1 MNQGRSI
8 RTNLLANWLNH
19 GVSLL
24 IGVFL
29 MPYVLHILGDAQYG
43 SWIFINAIAGY
54 SGLLYLGFGQTI
66 SRYVAHYHAKRD
78 WDRLNHVANVIFAI
92 YLGMGCIA
100 LFAAGIIAWLAPH
113 LSDWGT
119 ISLLEIRI
127 VILLLGLN
135 VFVGLAGS
143 VFGGVLMGIQ
153 RFDIER
159 GVNLTGGILRLIL
172 TVAFLQAEW
181 GLLTIAIIFFVVTL
195 VENLGHL
202 IFAFRQVKTF
212 RIGTRYMQ
220 WSILKE
226 CGSFSGFAFIDAIAW
241 TLIEATDSILIG
253 IFFSPA
259 AIVPYYIALRLTQ
272 FINMPI
278 AQIGKVFMPRAG
290 ELHANEDHSAL
301 QKLVLNGV
309 SLSFLLI
316 TGFFIGVCFFGKSLI
331 ATWVGPGYPESHL
344 ILMILLGAR
353 IIALPTTTLRSVLY
367 GMGDVKIPSLIYMGE
382 AVANLV
388 LSLILIQFLGL
399 IGVALGTAIPIL
411 VAELGII
418 LPYAL
423 KKLNIPCGQL
433 IRSAL
438 GPTIAPLLALLAYSF
453 YLPHFLEIRD
463 SWFTLIGVAVG
474 GGLSLLGTWLIV
486 EKGTVLLQR
495 NTAKSLNT

>member
-1 MNQGRSI
+1 MNQRRSVK
-8 RTNLLANWLNH
+8 TNLIANWLNH

-66 SRYVAHYHAKRD
+66 SRYVAHYHAKQD
-78 WDRLNHVANVIFAI
+78 WKRLNHVSNVIFAI
-92 YLGMGCIA
+92 YLGMGLLAIIT
-100 LFAAGIIAWLAPH
+100 AGIIAWLAPH
-113 LSDWGT
+113 LSDWGS
-119 ISLLEIRI
+119 ISLFEIRM
-127 VILLLGLN
+127 VILILGLN

-159 GVNLTGGILRLIL
+159 SVNLTGGILRLIL
-172 TVAFLQAEW
+172 TVLFLKAQW
-181 GLLTIAIIFFVVTL
+181 GLLTIAVIFFAVTL
-195 VENLGHL
+195 VENLGNL
-202 IFAFRQVKTF
+202 FFAFRQVKTF
-212 RIGTRYMQ
+212 RIGPKYMD

-226 CGSFSGFAFIDAIAW
+226 CGSFSGYAFIDAIAW

-290 ELHANEDHSAL
+290 ELHANGNHHAL

-309 SLSFLLI
+309 SLSFLLV
-316 TGFFIGVCFFGKSLI
+316 TGFFIGVYFFGNTLI
-331 ATWVGPGYPESHL
+331 TTWIGPGYPQSHL

-353 IIALPTTTLRSVLY
+353 IIALPVSTFRSVLY
-367 GMGDVKIPSLIYMGE
+367 GMGNVKVPSLIYMGE
-382 AVANLV
+382 AAANLI
-388 LSLILIQFLGL
+388 LSLILIQSLGL
-399 IGVALGTAIPIL
+399 VGVALGTAIPIL
-411 VAELGII
+411 IAEMGII
-418 LPYAL
+418 LPYAM
-423 KKLNIPCGQL
+423 KKLNITTSQL
-433 IRSAL
+433 LRTAI
-438 GPTIAPLLALLAYSF
+438 GPTVAPLLVLLGYSY
-453 YLPHFLEIRD
+453 YLPHFFEIRN
-463 SWFTLIGVAVG
+463 SWYTLVGVAAGGGIFLIG
-474 GGLSLLGTWLIV
+474 TWFV
-486 EKGTVLLQR
+486 FAKGTMLLNR
-495 NTAKSLNT
+495 AGSKSLST

>member
-8 RTNLLANWLNH
+8 KTNLLANWLNH

-66 SRYVAHYHAKRD
+66 SRYVAHYHAKQD
-78 WDRLNHVANVIFAI
+78 WGRLNHVANVIFAI
-92 YLGMGCIA
+92 YLGMGFLA

-119 ISLLEIRI
+119 ISLFEIRT

-159 GVNLTGGILRLIL
+159 GVNLTGGVLRLIL

-202 IFAFRQVKTF
+202 YFAFRQVKTF

-290 ELHANEDHSAL
+290 ELHANEDHHAL

-316 TGFFIGVCFFGKSLI
+316 TGFFIGVCFFGKNLI
-331 ATWVGPGYPESHL
+331 TTWVGPGYPESHL
-344 ILMILLGAR
+344 LLMVLLGAR
-353 IIALPTTTLRSVLY
+353 IVALPTTTFRSVLY

-382 AVANLV
+382 AIANLV
-388 LSLILIQFLGL
+388 LSLILIQSFGL
-399 IGVALGTAIPIL
+399 MGVALGTAIPIL
-411 VAELGII
+411 IAELGII

-423 KKLNIPCGQL
+423 KKLNISYSL
-433 IRSAL
+433 MIRRAF
-438 GPTIAPLLALLAYSF
+438 GPTVTPLLVLLAYSF
-453 YLPHFLEIRD
+453 YLPKFVEIHN
-463 SWFTLIGVAVG
+463 SWFTLIGVAAG
-474 GGLSLLGTWLIV
+474 GGFFLLGTWFVI
-486 EKGTVLLQR
+486 EKGSVLFQR
-495 NTAKSLNT
+495 SVPNSLNT

>member
-1 MNQGRSI
+1 MNQRRSVKL
-8 RTNLLANWLNH
+8 NLFANWLTH

-66 SRYVAHYHAKRD
+66 SRYVSHYHAKQE
-78 WDRLNHVANVIFAI
+78 WVKLNSVSNVIFAI
-92 YLGMGCIA
+92 YLGMGLLA

-119 ISLLEIRI
+119 ISLFEIRM
-127 VILLLGLN
+127 VILILGLN

-159 GVNLTGGILRLIL
+159 GVNLTGAILRLIL
-172 TVAFLQAEW
+172 TVAFLKAEW
-181 GLLTIAIIFFVVTL
+181 GLLTIAIIFFTVTL

-202 IFAFRQVKTF
+202 FFAFRQVKTL
-212 RIGTRYMQ
+212 RIGRQFMD

-226 CGSFSGFAFIDAIAW
+226 CGSFSGYAFIDAIAW
-241 TLIEATDSILIG
+241 TLIEATDSIVIG
-253 IFFSPA
+253 IFYSPA
-259 AIVPYYIALRLTQ
+259 AIVPYYIALRVTQ

-278 AQIGKVFMPRAG
+278 SQIGKVFMPRAG
-290 ELHANEDHSAL
+290 ELHANNELHAL
-301 QKLVLNGV
+301 RKLVLNGV
-309 SLSFLLI
+309 SLSFLLVA
-316 TGFFIGVCFFGKSLI
+316 GFFIGVYFFGNTLI
-331 ATWVGPGYPESHL
+331 TTWIGPDYPQSHL
-344 ILMILLGAR
+344 LLLILLGAR
-353 IIALPTTTLRSVLY
+353 IVALPVATFRSVLY
-367 GMGDVKIPSLIYMGE
+367 GMGNVKVPSLIYMSE

-388 LSLILIQFLGL
+388 LSLILIQSLGL

-418 LPYAL
+418 LPYAM
-423 KKLNIPCGQL
+423 KKLDISISQL
-433 IRSAL
+433 LRSAI
-438 GPTIAPLLALLAYSF
+438 GPTVAPLLALLAYSYF
-453 YLPHFLEIRD
+453 LPQLIEVNNT
-463 SWFTLIGVAVG
+463 WFTLIGVATG
-474 GGLSLLGTWLIV
+474 GGVFLIGTWFV
-486 EKGTVLLQR
+486 CEKGTMILHRSLS
-495 NTAKSLNT
+495 KSLNT

>member
-1 MNQGRSI
+1 M
-8 RTNLLANWLNH
+8 
-19 GVSLL
+19 

-66 SRYVAHYHAKRD
+66 SRYVAHYHAKQD
-78 WDRLNHVANVIFAI
+78 WKRLNHVANVIFAI
-92 YLGMGCIA
+92 YLGMGFLA

-113 LSDWGT
+113 LSDWGS
-119 ISLLEIRI
+119 ISLFEIRT

-202 IFAFRQVKTF
+202 YFAFRQVKTF
-212 RIGTRYMQ
+212 RIGRRYME

-290 ELHANEDHSAL
+290 ELHANEDHHAL

-316 TGFFIGVCFFGKSLI
+316 TGFFIGVCFFGKTLI
-331 ATWVGPGYPESHL
+331 TTWVGPGYSESHL
-344 ILMILLGAR
+344 LLMVLLGAR
-353 IIALPTTTLRSVLY
+353 IVSLPTTTLRSVLY

-382 AVANLV
+382 AIANLI
-388 LSLILIQFLGL
+388 LSLILIQSLGL
-399 IGVALGTAIPIL
+399 MGVALGTAIPIL

-423 KKLNIPCGQL
+423 KKLNISYSQM
-433 IRSAL
+433 IRTAF
-438 GPTIAPLLALLAYSF
+438 GPTVAPLLALLAYSF
-453 YLPHFLEIRD
+453 YLPKFVEIHN
-463 SWFTLIGVAVG
+463 SWFTLIGVAAG
-474 GGLSLLGTWLIV
+474 GGFFLLGTWFVI
-486 EKGTVLLQR
+486 EKGSVLLQR
-495 NTAKSLNT
+495 SISNSVNT

>member
-1 MNQGRSI
+1 MNQRRSVKW
-8 RTNLLANWLNH
+8 NLCANWLNH

-29 MPYVLHILGDAQYG
+29 MPYVLHILGDQQYG

-66 SRYVAHYHAKRD
+66 SRYVAHYYAKQN

-92 YLGMGCIA
+92 YLGMGCLA
-100 LFAAGIIAWLAPH
+100 MLAAGIIAWLAPH
-113 LSDWGT
+113 LSDWGA
-119 ISLLEIRI
+119 ISLFEIRL
-127 VILLLGLN
+127 VILILGLN

-159 GVNLTGGILRLIL
+159 GVNLTSGILRLVL
-172 TVAFLQAEW
+172 TLLFLKAEW
-181 GLLTIAIIFFVVTL
+181 GLLIIAVIFLAVTL
-195 VENLGHL
+195 FENIGQCF
-202 IFAFRQVKTF
+202 FAFRQVKTF
-212 RIGTRYMQ
+212 RISPRYLD

-290 ELHANEDHSAL
+290 ELHANEDLPGL
-301 QKLVLNGV
+301 QRLVLNGV
-309 SLSFLLI
+309 SLSFLLV
-316 TGFFIGVCFFGKSLI
+316 TGFFIGVSFFGTTLI
-331 ATWVGPGYPESHL
+331 TTWIGAGYPESHL
-344 ILMILLGAR
+344 LLMILLGAR
-353 IIALPTTTLRSVLY
+353 IVALPVSTLRSVLY
-367 GMGDVKIPSLIYMGE
+367 GMGNVKIPSLIYISE
-382 AVANLV
+382 AIANLV
-388 LSLILIQFLGL
+388 LSLILIQSLGL
-399 IGVALGTAIPIL
+399 VGVALGTAIPIL
-411 VAELGII
+411 IAELGII

-423 KKLNIPCGQL
+423 KKMDISAGQL
-433 IRSAL
+433 LRTAIA
-438 GPTIAPLLALLAYSF
+438 PTIAPLLVLLGYSYF
-453 YLPHFLEIRD
+453 LPEFFEIQN
-463 SWFTLIGVAVG
+463 SWLVLVCVAAG
-474 GGLSLLGTWLIV
+474 GGAFLVGTWVLF
-486 EKGTVLLQR
+486 EKGNLLMNR
-495 NTAKSLNT
+495 TASETLKT

>member
-1 MNQGRSI
+1 MNQRRSVKA
-8 RTNLLANWLNH
+8 NLFANWLNH
-19 GVSLL
+19 GVSLV

-66 SRYVAHYHAKRD
+66 SRYVAHYHAKQE
-78 WDRLNHVANVIFAI
+78 WQKLNNVSNVIFAI
-92 YLGMGCIA
+92 YLGMGA
-100 LFAAGIIAWLAPH
+100 LALVGAGIIAWLAPYI
-113 LSDWGT
+113 SDWGS
-119 ISLLEIRI
+119 ISLYEIRI

-159 GVNLTGGILRLIL
+159 SVSLIGGILRLIL
-172 TVAFLQAEW
+172 TVLFLKAEW
-181 GLLTIAIIFFVVTL
+181 GLLTIALIFFVVTL
-195 VENLGHL
+195 FENLGHFY
-202 IFAFRQVKTF
+202 FAFRQVKTF
-212 RIGTRYMQ
+212 RIGTKYMD

-226 CGSFSGFAFIDAIAW
+226 CGSFSGFAFVDAIAW

-290 ELHANEDHSAL
+290 ELHANDDHGAL

-309 SLSFLLI
+309 SLSFLLV
-316 TGFFIGVCFFGKSLI
+316 TGFFIGVCFFGTTLI
-331 ATWVGPGYPESHL
+331 TTWIGPGYPQSHL
-344 ILMILLGAR
+344 ILMVLLGAR
-353 IIALPTTTLRSVLY
+353 IVALPVSIFRSVLY
-367 GMGDVKIPSLIYMGE
+367 GMGNVKVPSLIYMGE
-382 AVANLV
+382 AIANLI
-388 LSLILIQFLGL
+388 LSLILIQWLGL

-411 VAELGII
+411 IAELCII
-418 LPYAL
+418 LPYAM
-423 KKLNIPCGQL
+423 KKLNISLSQL
-433 IRSAL
+433 LRKAI
-438 GPTIAPLLALLAYSF
+438 GPTLAPLLVLLGYSY
-453 YLPHFLEIRD
+453 YLPQFIEVHN
-463 SWFTLIGVAVG
+463 SWATLVGVAAGGGIFLIGTWFIIEKG
-474 GGLSLLGTWLIV
+474 SLLLHRSV
-486 EKGTVLLQR
+486 S
-495 NTAKSLNT
+495 KSLNT